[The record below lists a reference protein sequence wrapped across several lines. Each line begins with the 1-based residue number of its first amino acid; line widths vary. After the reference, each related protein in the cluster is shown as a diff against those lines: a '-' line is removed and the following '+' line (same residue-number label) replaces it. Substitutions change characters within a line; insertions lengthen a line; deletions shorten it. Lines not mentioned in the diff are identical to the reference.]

1 MLYRWLSAP
10 KLEFSFQIKSRES
23 DSRRLLEKYMITLR
37 GKIAVGL
44 GEGRHYISREGYRN
58 QLIQK
63 LGIDPFPGT
72 LNLVIY
78 EPLELH
84 EVEAVKIEG
93 FTDENRTFGECI
105 CFPARI
111 NGIKCAI
118 VRPKRTSYPPNLIEI
133 IAPVNLRNAL
143 KVSDGDEVI
152 VALE

>member
-1 MLYRWLSAP
+1 VIKVSILYKFKP
-10 KLEFSFQIKSRES
+10 S
-23 DSRRLLEKYMITLR
+23 DSRQLLEKYMITLR
-37 GKIAVGL
+37 GKIAAGF
-44 GEGRHYISREGYRN
+44 GEGQYYISREGYRN
-58 QLIQK
+58 QLVQK

-72 LNLVIY
+72 LNLVIH

-84 EVEAVKIEG
+84 EIEAVKIEG
-93 FTDENRTFGECI
+93 FIDENRTFGECT

-111 NGIKCAI
+111 ADIKCAI
-118 VRPKRTSYPPNLIEI
+118 VRPERTSYPLNLIEI

>member
-1 MLYRWLSAP
+1 M
-10 KLEFSFQIKSRES
+10 IK
-23 DSRRLLEKYMITLR
+23 LR

-44 GEGRHYISREGYRN
+44 GEGRYYISREGYRN

-72 LNLVIY
+72 LNLIIH
-78 EPLELH
+78 EPLDLH
-84 EVEAVKIEG
+84 GIEAVKIEE
-93 FTDENRTFGECI
+93 FTDENRTFGECA

-111 NGIKCAI
+111 AGIKCAI
-118 VRPKRTSYPPNLIEI
+118 VRPERTSYPPNLIEI

-152 VALE
+152 MALE